1 MQPRLN
7 FFSQSRILAILF
19 CFVILSGTPLTG
31 LADVIWVDWQT
42 ILQNGDVEGTA
53 TVQGGTVTVTYSGE
67 RQFVQTSC
75 GTNYWNPST
84 PYISA
89 TVPNAPPD
97 CDIIA
102 LSQAT
107 SKMLTF
113 SEPVANVFFAV
124 VSLNGNGYRF
134 DRDFDI
140 LSFDCGYWGCG
151 TLTKEVN
158 PPTFDLIGSGEPHGV
173 IQLLGSFTN
182 VNWTS
187 LSNENWNGFTIGF
200 EETVANLTYSVGG
213 TVSGLTGTGLALQ
226 NNNTDTL
233 AIAADGPFTFSTEL
247 VDTAAYAVT
256 VSTQPTGQ
264 TCNVTNGSGAIAA
277 ADVTD
282 VVVACVDDVIPPV
295 VPPAPAAPIPTL
307 SQWALI
313 ILSVFLGLMVLV
325 NRRRLF

>member
-7 FFSQSRILAILF
+7 LFSQSRILAILF

-107 SKMLTF
+107 SKTLTF

-140 LSFDCGYWGCG
+140 LSFGNGYWGNG
-151 TLTKEVN
+151 TLTKQAN
-158 PPTFDLIGSGEPHGV
+158 PPTYDLIGSGEPHGV
-173 IQLLGSFTN
+173 IQLLGNFTD
-182 VNWTS
+182 VSWTS
-187 LSNENWNGFTIGF
+187 LSAENWNGFTIGF
-200 EETVANLTYSVGG
+200 EETVANLAYSVGG
-213 TVSGLTGTGLALQ
+213 TVSGLTGSVTLQ
-226 NNNTDTL
+226 NNGGDDIIKTTN
-233 AIAADGPFTFSTEL
+233 DGFTF
-247 VDTAAYAVT
+247 TAQAEGSDYAVT
-256 VSTQPTGQ
+256 VSSQPTGQ
-264 TCNVTNGSGAIAA
+264 TCTVTNGSGTNITANI
-277 ADVTD
+277 TS
-282 VVVACVDDVIPPV
+282 VAVDCVDDVV
-295 VPPAPAAPIPTL
+295 VPPPTPAIPVPTM

-313 ILSVFLGLMVLV
+313 MLSMFLGLMVFA
-325 NRRRLF
+325 NRRRLS

>member
-7 FFSQSRILAILF
+7 LFSQNRIRAILI

-31 LADVIWVDWQT
+31 LADVIWVDWHT
-42 ILQNGDVEGTA
+42 VLQNGDVEGTA

-67 RQFVQTSC
+67 RSFVQTSC
-75 GTNYWNPST
+75 GTNYWNPSA
-84 PYISA
+84 PYISV

-107 SKMLTF
+107 SKTLTF

-140 LSFDCGYWGCG
+140 LSFGLGYWGNG
-151 TLTKEVN
+151 TLTKQVN
-158 PPTFDLIGSGEPHGV
+158 LPTYDLIGSGEPHGV
-173 IQLLGSFTN
+173 IQLLGNFTD
-182 VNWTS
+182 VSWTS

-200 EETVANLTYSVGG
+200 EETVANLAYSVGG
-213 TVSGLTGTGLALQ
+213 TVSGLTGIGLALQ
-226 NNNTDTL
+226 NNGADTL
-233 AIAADGPFTFSTEL
+233 PVAADGPFTFLTEL
-247 VDTAAYAVT
+247 GDTTAYAVT

-264 TCNVTNGSGAIAA
+264 TCTVTNGSGTIAA

-282 VVVACVDDVIPPV
+282 VDVACVDDVVV
-295 VPPAPAAPIPTL
+295 VPPTPVIPIPTL

-313 ILSVFLGLMVLV
+313 MLSMFLGLMVFA